1 MLYIAICDDERDTLK
16 NLSKSVREYLKQNE
30 ELAEITEYDQS
41 RMLLYDIQEKKYFDL
56 ILTDIEMPEMDGMN
70 LAAGIREY
78 LPEAL
83 IIFITSHMKYA
94 IDAYEL
100 SIFRYLP
107 KNLLEERLFHAMK
120 DAVSMIHMQS
130 EQHYTITLSN
140 RLEKIPYKQI
150 LYVYK
155 EGKNSTMVLLDGT
168 VRKMRKSL
176 SQLYIEFQSKDF
188 VYVDRGTMVNLAYIV
203 SMKGKMLELKSG
215 FRLSASDTKIEEIKE
230 KLCTFWGEKI

>member
-1 MLYIAICDDERDTLK
+1 MLYIAVCDDERDTLK

-30 ELAEITEYDQS
+30 EFAEITEYDQS
-41 RMLLYDIQEKKYFDL
+41 RMLLYDIQEKKHFDL
-56 ILTDIEMPEMDGMN
+56 ILTDIEMPEIDGMN

-83 IIFITSHMKYA
+83 IIFITSHIKYA
-94 IDAYEL
+94 VDAYEL

-107 KNLLEERLFHAMK
+107 KNLLEERLPHAMK

-150 LYVYK
+150 VYVYK

-168 VRKMRKSL
+168 VRKVRKSL

-188 VYVDRGTMVNLAYIV
+188 VYVDRGTIVNLAYIV
-203 SMKGKMLELKSG
+203 SMKGKVLELKSG